1 MWFENFDIVSD
12 FEFLISYLFFMVDFH
27 KKTIGPK
34 DAFGCIFR
42 RRRESMGMTLGTVAN
57 RTGVPRHYLSALE
70 EGRYGELPGFVY
82 GKSFVRVYGA
92 FLGLSVAPLLR
103 AFVDEHTLVRA
114 TRSMKKQPIKEKPMR
129 IFITPFRVR
138 SFLAGI
144 LLLILGVYMGGEVI
158 RFVRPP
164 TLTILNPEDR
174 SVTMESEVRVIGNVD
189 PHAILT
195 VNDVAVNNEEGNFSV
210 RVPVAVGMNTIQV
223 RASRRHGRETTAVR
237 SVIRNASGI
246 SLK

>member
-1 MWFENFDIVSD
+1 
-12 FEFLISYLFFMVDFH
+12 MVDFR

-34 DAFGCIFR
+34 DAFGSIFR
-42 RRRESMGMTLGTVAN
+42 RRREEMGMTLGTAAKQ
-57 RTGVPRHYLSALE
+57 TGVPRHYLSALE

-82 GKSFVRVYGA
+82 GKSFVRVYGS

-103 AFVDEHTLVRA
+103 AFVDEYTLVRA
-114 TRSMKKQPIKEKPMR
+114 TRSIKKQSKVEKSPF

-138 SFLAGI
+138 CFLAGA
-144 LLLILGVYMGGEVI
+144 LVLVLAVYMGGELV

-164 TLTILNPEDR
+164 TLTIMSPEDQLITNAPTVQVAG
-174 SVTMESEVRVIGNVD
+174 SVD
-189 PHAILT
+189 PNAVLT

-210 RVPVAVGMNTIQV
+210 LVPITVGVNTINV
-223 RASRRHGRETTAVR
+223 RASRRHGKETAVVR
-237 SVIRNASGI
+237 NVIRNASGI